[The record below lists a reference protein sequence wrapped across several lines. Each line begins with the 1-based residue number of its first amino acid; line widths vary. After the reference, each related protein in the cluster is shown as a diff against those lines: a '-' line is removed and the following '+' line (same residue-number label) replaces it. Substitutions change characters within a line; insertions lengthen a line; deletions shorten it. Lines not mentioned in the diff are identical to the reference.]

1 MRNYL
6 LLTTAIA
13 TAATFGAISIDNANA
28 KTVSKTTEY
37 EVITTSE
44 TTPINFANF
53 DLDNDG
59 IYTMEEVGEELFY
72 AFDQDGNEVLDKG
85 EWEDKLV
92 LTIQPVQ
99 KTTAVHIDYDDD
111 GELDTAT
118 YTYERFYQDS
128 GLIRFDDNA
137 NGLSAA
143 EFIDEPFMVM
153 DDNDTRTIDLQEWKE
168 AYLVDVVPHL
178 EPERYNN

>member
-1 MRNYL
+1 MKNFL

-13 TAATFGAISIDNANA
+13 SATFGMASINSADA

-37 EVITTSE
+37 EVISTSE
-44 TTPINFANF
+44 TTPVNFKKF
-53 DLDNDG
+53 DMDNDG
-59 IYTMEEVGEELFY
+59 IYTMPEVGEELFY

-99 KTTAVHIDYDDD
+99 KTTAIRIDYDDD

-118 YTYERFYQDS
+118 YTYERFYEDS
-128 GLIRFDDNA
+128 GLARFDHNS
-137 NGLSAA
+137 NGLSAE

-153 DDNDTRTIDLQEWKE
+153 DDNDTRTIDIQEWEE
-168 AYLVDVVPHL
+168 AYLGNVVPHL
-178 EPERYNN
+178 EPERYND